1 MLIYDPKT
9 DKYQFL
15 NYLPEAAQSLANYR
29 DIAVP
34 GFVSG
39 METANELYGSFS
51 MASLMN
57 YAIYYAENGFTV
69 DDALMFRIK
78 NARATFSDP
87 NTPFAA
93 VQNAG
98 DTVALPEL
106 AQVLRRISTEGSS
119 AFYTGSVAQSV
130 ANAAG
135 MTLEDLSAYE
145 TLLTDPLIGEFNGYD
160 VISAP
165 APFGGMTLIQMLKMG
180 EILEIPD
187 PDTDPSGY
195 LKKLTQLTLICDKER
210 ILSLI
215 HI

>member
-1 MLIYDPKT
+1 
-9 DKYQFL
+9 
-15 NYLPEAAQSLANYR
+15 
-29 DIAVP
+29 
-34 GFVSG
+34 
-39 METANELYGSFS
+39 

-195 LKKLTQLTLICDKER
+195 LKKLYPAYAHLRQRKGSQKLPTRASSAKL
-210 ILSLI
+210 
-215 HI
+215 

>member
-1 MLIYDPKT
+1 
-9 DKYQFL
+9 
-15 NYLPEAAQSLANYR
+15 
-29 DIAVP
+29 
-34 GFVSG
+34 

-78 NARATFSDP
+78 NCKGDFFRSQHAFCGL
-87 NTPFAA
+87 

-119 AFYTGSVAQSV
+119 AFYTGSVAQSI

-195 LKKLTQLTLICDKER
+195 LKKLTQLTLICRQRKDLKSYR
-210 ILSLI
+210 HALQAQNF
-215 HI
+215 